1 MVSRTLNG
9 DQAMAYGALF
19 AGVKFVAGYPGS
31 PSSGTVEALVQ
42 LAKEHD
48 MYVEWSTNEKVAV
61 EMAIG
66 ASMAGRR
73 ALVCVKSVG
82 ANVMVDPL
90 MVLNLTPVNGG
101 LVILLGDDPGGYGS
115 QNDQDTRPLASL
127 VETPM
132 MEPAGPAEACAMM
145 REAFQVS
152 ERFHTAVIIRET
164 RSFTLQSEPVV
175 IAEGPL
181 GGPGLDL
188 ARESWRF
195 VPVPRNA
202 VAKHRDLHER
212 LQALAR
218 WADSSPYNR
227 IIGTGAKGIV
237 GVGFA
242 FRKLLDVLG
251 EGPAAGL
258 RLLKLGSLYPLPGDL
273 ISRFMAGCDEI
284 LVLEEN
290 APYVE
295 IRIKA
300 MAHDLACAAAIF
312 GKQSGH
318 IVLEG
323 ELLRRHIREAL
334 FRFLPEQGSVEI
346 SHTEDEADEMPK
358 RESNCGG
365 CTYGQVLDILED
377 AAGGLNQRPILVGDP
392 GCLVTIAD
400 RLDAKYAMGSA
411 VGVADGIAKAGATE
425 RAVALFGDSSFFHTA
440 IPAICNA
447 AWNGSDILMVVLDNG
462 STAAT
467 GFQPNPGTG
476 EDAMGREAAV
486 LKIEEIARA
495 CGVKRVYAI
504 GPDDP
509 DAVLRKRFRETL
521 SRRELTLIVVRTE
534 CERPDSAL

>member
-1 MVSRTLNG
+1 MVSRMLNG
-9 DQAMAYGALF
+9 DQAMAYGTLF

-31 PSSGTVEALVQ
+31 PSSGTVEELLH
-42 LAKEHD
+42 LAQEHD
-48 MYVEWSTNEKVAV
+48 IHVEWSTNEKVAA

-82 ANVMVDPL
+82 MNVMVDPL

-101 LVILLGDDPGGYGS
+101 LVVLLGDDPGGYGS

-132 MEPAGPAEACAMM
+132 MEPAGPAEACDMIQ
-145 REAFQVS
+145 EAFRIS

-175 IAEGPL
+175 MAEGPF
-181 GGPGLDL
+181 GGPGLGL
-188 ARESWRF
+188 AREPWRF
-195 VPVPRNA
+195 VPVPRNV

-212 LQALAR
+212 LQVLSQ
-218 WADSSPYNR
+218 WIDNSPYNR
-227 IIGTGAKGIV
+227 TIGTGSKGIV

-251 EGPAAGL
+251 NGTMNGI
-258 RLLKLGSLYPLPGDL
+258 RLFKLSSLYPLPEDL
-273 ISRFMAGCDEI
+273 ISRFLADCEEI

-295 IRIKA
+295 TRIKA
-300 MAHDLACAAAIF
+300 MAHDLGCAAAIL

-318 IVLEG
+318 IGLEG
-323 ELLRRHIREAL
+323 ELFRRHIREAL
-334 FRFLPEQGSVEI
+334 SRFLPGQGSIEI
-346 SHTEDEADEMPK
+346 SRNEGEADETPK

-365 CTYGQVLDILED
+365 CTYGEVLDILED
-377 AAGGLNQRPILVGDP
+377 AAGSLNQRPILVGDP

-411 VGVADGIAKAGATE
+411 VGVADGIAKVGTNE

-476 EDAMGREAAV
+476 EDAMGRKAMV
-486 LKIEEIARA
+486 LRIEEIARA
-495 CGVKRVYAI
+495 CGVKRVYTV

-509 DAVLRKRFRETL
+509 DTVLKERFREAL

-534 CERPDSAL
+534 CEKLEPTK